1 MVDIGP
7 ITPRNILMFVSYRL
21 PNLFARRPEMIRPL
35 PEEIGQIEEG
45 IGRAKPS
52 ESFVRN
58 FVRLFEKWK
67 ALSDG

>member
-1 MVDIGP
+1 
-7 ITPRNILMFVSYRL
+7 
-21 PNLFARRPEMIRPL
+21 MIRPL

-45 IGRAKPS
+45 IGHAKPS

>member
-1 MVDIGP
+1 
-7 ITPRNILMFVSYRL
+7 
-21 PNLFARRPEMIRPL
+21 MIRPL

-45 IGRAKPS
+45 IGHAKPS
-52 ESFVRN
+52 ESFVRH